1 MFWCCLICDNECSAI
16 KISRLRPS
24 DDGAKRYQN
33 FAALRS
39 FDSVLLFQISYFF
52 TYDVFLR
59 SG

>member
-39 FDSVLLFQISYFF
+39 FDSVLLFQISYF
-52 TYDVFLR
+52 
-59 SG
+59 